1 MAVAELEREQT
12 TASEMTPAMARVA
25 QVRKETY
32 DTFTLA
38 LEPSNG
44 EPFPG
49 FTPGQFSMLYVF
61 GNGELPI
68 SISGDPEDRARL
80 LYTVRSVGKTTQAL
94 VSSRPGDAVGMR
106 GPYGSHWPLKVARGK
121 DVLIVAGGIG
131 LAPLRPAI
139 HYILRHRADYN
150 RLVVLYGARSPR
162 DLIFRKQLED
172 WGRLPDTQVLSTVD
186 YGGLSWRGHV
196 GVVCLLYTSPSPR
209 DRQKSRMPSS
219 A

>member
-1 MAVAELEREQT
+1 MPVMEQEVEKT
-12 TASEMTPAMARVA
+12 STNEMTPVMARVA

-38 LEPSNG
+38 LEPWDG
-44 EPFPG
+44 EPFRP
-49 FTPGQFSMLYVF
+49 FAPGQFSMLYVF

-68 SISGDPEDRARL
+68 SISGDPEDHSRL

-94 VSSRPGDAVGMR
+94 VSSKPGDALGIR

-131 LAPLRPAI
+131 LAPLRPAV

-150 RLVVLYGARSPR
+150 RLIVLYGARSPR
-162 DLIFRKQLED
+162 DLIFHKQLED
-172 WGRLPDTQVLSTVD
+172 WSRLPDTQVLSTVD
-186 YGGLSWRGHV
+186 YGGLSGWSPACSAMSGYNLFTRWR
-196 GVVCLLYTSPSPR
+196 
-209 DRQKSRMPSS
+209 
-219 A
+219 

>member
-1 MAVAELEREQT
+1 MPVAELEREQT
-12 TASEMTPAMARVA
+12 TGSEMTPAMARVA

-38 LEPSNG
+38 LEPSGG

-49 FTPGQFSMLYVF
+49 FTPGQFSMLYVY

-106 GPYGSHWPLKVARGK
+106 GPYGSHWPLKVARGMPPGDLYLSLERNMK
-121 DVLIVAGGIG
+121 CGIG
-131 LAPLRPAI
+131 FCG
-139 HYILRHRADYN
+139 HCQ
-150 RLVVLYGARSPR
+150 YGPNFICKDGPIFPYHEVRSW
-162 DLIFRKQLED
+162 F
-172 WGRLPDTQVLSTVD
+172 GRYEL
-186 YGGLSWRGHV
+186 
-196 GVVCLLYTSPSPR
+196 
-209 DRQKSRMPSS
+209 
-219 A
+219 